1 MQIENFHENQII
13 TSEVVK
19 EFYDAL
25 SRNVE
30 YRAETWAERS
40 DKEEETNQMKKCR
53 EKVMKR
59 EYGDR
64 RCRLCSGPCE
74 VKVVVKESS
83 GNFGKWYVRCSSEYG
98 KGHTFDFVPEVD
110 L

>member
-19 EFYDAL
+19 KFYEAL

-30 YRAETWAERS
+30 YRAETWAERL
-40 DKEEETNQMKKCR
+40 DKDEETKSKKKR
-53 EKVMKR
+53 QEKVMKR
-59 EYGDR
+59 EYGYR
-64 RCRLCSGPCE
+64 KCRLCSAPC
-74 VKVVVKESS
+74 VVNMVMNETG
-83 GNFGKWYVRCSSEYG
+83 GNFGKWYVKCSSKYG
-98 KGHTFDFVPEVD
+98 NGHTFDFVPEVD

>member
-1 MQIENFHENQII
+1 MQIDNFHENQII

-30 YRAETWAERS
+30 YQAKTWAEHLDEDDETKS
-40 DKEEETNQMKKCR
+40 KEKHK
-53 EKVMKR
+53 EKVMQR
-59 EYGDR
+59 EYGNR
-64 RCRLCSGPCE
+64 RCRLCSGPCA
-74 VKVVVKESS
+74 VKMVMKETS
-83 GNFGKWYVRCSSEYG
+83 GNFGKWYVRCSSDYG

>member
-30 YRAETWAERS
+30 YRAETWAERL
-40 DKEEETNQMKKCR
+40 DKDLETKNKKKHQ

-59 EYGDR
+59 EYGNR

-74 VKVVVKESS
+74 VKMVVKESS
-83 GNFGKWYVRCSSEYG
+83 GNFGRWYVRCSSEYG